1 MLDLTTNATSL
12 TQTAALTSAQRAN
25 DAKAKIVFKML
36 TSDRMAGSVPAW
48 VEATDPKDQ
57 TIAALAGTSQK
68 EKFSDDLAQAQNYT
82 TAYGPQQTETAANIE
97 KAEEPFGFGDL
108 VDIVNPL
115 QHIPLVSNLYRA
127 ITGDKIRSSSD
138 IIGGALYGGIAGAAS
153 GLANV
158 IIKHETG
165 KNVMEHA
172 VAMMQG
178 KDSYTGPKAVA
189 KTLEQPVA
197 AGEGERSLLRLADA
211 ETANE
216 TKALHDLPGTALSFV
231 DLGNRAGTQATKS
244 LAAKPE
250 RLAAMYHF
258 NT

>member
-12 TQTAALTSAQRAN
+12 NQTAALTSAQRAN

-57 TIAALAGTSQK
+57 SISALADTSQK
-68 EKFSDDLAQAQNYT
+68 AKFSDDLSDARNHT
-82 TAYGPQQTETAANIE
+82 MAYGPQQTETTANGE
-97 KAEEPFGFGDL
+97 NPDEPFGFGDL
-108 VDIVNPL
+108 IDIVNPL

-127 ITGDKIRSSSD
+127 ITGDKIRPSSD
-138 IIGGALYGGIAGAAS
+138 IIGGAIYGGIAGAAS

-158 IIKHETG
+158 IIRHETG

-172 VAMMQG
+172 VAMVQG
-178 KDSYTGPKAVA
+178 NDSYTAPKAIA
-189 KTLEQPVA
+189 KSIEQPVA
-197 AGEGERSLLRLADA
+197 TTESDQSLQRLASA
-211 ETANE
+211 EMAVE
-216 TKALHDLPGTALSFV
+216 TKALHDLPGAALSFV
-231 DLGNRAGTQATKS
+231 DLGNRGGTHAARS